1 MAYEQVHLEKDG
13 PAAIIT
19 LNRPEKLNAFTNQL
33 GRELAD
39 AIRACDA
46 DDDVRGIIITGA
58 GRHFCA
64 GADIS
69 DGADAFDT
77 KRGSGAKNFG
87 TAEPGK
93 DRDGAGFI
101 GAMYACQKPLIAAF
115 NGAAVGVGI
124 TMMLPTD
131 FKIASEK
138 AKFGFVFAQRGL
150 PPEAG
155 SAWFLPQLVGLPQAL
170 RWCMT
175 GRVFEAQEAL
185 EGGLISEI
193 YPPEELLPAAKR
205 IVTEIAQNTAP
216 VSVALV
222 RQLLWRFGPAADP
235 FDLLKVDGKFA
246 LSLGA
251 SPDVKE
257 GVTAF
262 LEKRPPS
269 FPGKVSADMPEGYP
283 WWK

>member
-1 MAYEQVHLEKDG
+1 MAYEQVLLEKDG

-77 KRGSGAKNFG
+77 KSGSGAKNFG
-87 TAEPGK
+87 TSEPGK
-93 DRDGAGFI
+93 TRDGAGFI

-175 GRVFEAQEAL
+175 GRVFDAGEAL
-185 EGGLISEI
+185 EGGLISDI
-193 YPPEELLPAAKR
+193 HPPEELLPAAKR
-205 IVTEIAQNTAP
+205 IVAEIAQNTAP

-235 FDLLKVDGKFA
+235 FDLLKVDGQFA
-246 LSLGA
+246 LTLGS

-262 LEKRPPS
+262 LEKRAPN
-269 FPGKVSADMPEGYP
+269 FPGKVSADMPDGYP
-283 WWK
+283 WW

>member
-1 MAYEQVHLEKDG
+1 MAYEQVLLERDG

-77 KRGSGAKNFG
+77 KSGSGAKNFG
-87 TAEPGK
+87 TSEPGK
-93 DRDGAGFI
+93 TRDGAGFI

-175 GRVFEAQEAL
+175 GRVFDAGEAL

-193 YPPEELLPAAKR
+193 HPPEELLPAAKR
-205 IVTEIAQNTAP
+205 IVAEIAQNTAP

-235 FDLLKVDGKFA
+235 FGLLKVDGQFA
-246 LSLGA
+246 LTLGS

-262 LEKRPPS
+262 LEKRAPN
-269 FPGKVSADMPEGYP
+269 FPGKVSADMPDGYP
-283 WWK
+283 WW